1 MTLNSSFFLFFVFF
15 AIIFP
20 VLSPQAPALPRLC
33 VCAPHVCLVPVEARR
48 GHWILVMGGNRW
60 LWASMRVLGIEPAPS
75 GRAAGTFKYQKEIL
89 SHKVFDPDSAFQFWL
104 REDHLP
110 PTSCTCCLPPY
121 YLCHSCTQQGGSRL
135 FLPLCC
141 LLTSYPLVARAF
153 SNLYSQHA
161 HWSS

>member
-1 MTLNSSFFLFFVFF
+1 
-15 AIIFP
+15 
-20 VLSPQAPALPRLC
+20 
-33 VCAPHVCLVPVEARR
+33 
-48 GHWILVMGGNRW
+48 
-60 LWASMRVLGIEPAPS
+60 MRVLGIEPAPS

-153 SNLYSQHA
+153 SNLYSQQRGGLRGEGRGEGGGGRSEA
-161 HWSS
+161 RVVSSGGCSCYAEVPWGFHI